1 LRILL
6 LAFLRL
12 IQYAIDIV
20 FWSIILGFLVLMF
33 GVLRPTASINDWSLA
48 VWIRHTLDP
57 VLNAVGNLVGLEWP
71 AKEGPARFFPLAPAV
86 VAYGIKAA
94 LRRGL
99 DLWRWQALESRAVN
113 KSRRGGGQEE
123 AEDPSLIS
131 DSWRSREQ
139 LLKQYRAIEKRLQG
153 AQKRRVALLNMDV
166 VGSTKMKTGETPT
179 AIAASFQAYEELLR
193 RVFRKNKAWK
203 QSWTPDGVLICFRE
217 TQKAVRSAQ
226 QVLGTLPQFN
236 STENRLRM
244 PFRVRCGVTEGELAL
259 FDDTNLS
266 TFSDPVIDTAGK
278 LQHEARA
285 NALCVA
291 EEVASAL
298 ADGSEFRRTGRVV
311 DGRNVYEWSLEPLP
325 PGAEPS
331 METPSTPTP
340 VAPVV
345 ATPVPQ
351 PPVAASFPAPVPA
364 YRAPL
369 AMPPAAV
376 PAAAGSAWPPPPP
389 MAAPPA
395 PAPGQ
400 MAYVPVERTLATQPN
415 ASQAVRTIGRYE
427 IIEELG
433 RGAMGA
439 VYKAVDPQIGRTVAL
454 KVILTR
460 GLMAEEM
467 RSQKERFYREAR
479 AAGKLTHPG
488 IVAVYDVGEDAYGS
502 PYLVMEYVEGMTLD
516 KALSPGGTAQ
526 TFTFSQRLGLALEI
540 SAAIEYAHRHG
551 VIHRDVKPANI
562 LMTRDGHPKI
572 ADFGIA
578 KLIGA
583 QATIGGNVLG
593 TPAFV
598 SPEQLTGAAADARSD
613 IFSLGVVLYWIFT
626 GDRPFKGET
635 MTAVSYKVV
644 HTMPPPARQLN
655 WALPE
660 ELDQILFRCLAKNPA
675 DRYQSAGE
683 LAAALEALR
692 DSRARP

>member
-1 LRILL
+1 
-6 LAFLRL
+6 
-12 IQYAIDIV
+12 
-20 FWSIILGFLVLMF
+20 
-33 GVLRPTASINDWSLA
+33 
-48 VWIRHTLDP
+48 
-57 VLNAVGNLVGLEWP
+57 
-71 AKEGPARFFPLAPAV
+71 
-86 VAYGIKAA
+86 
-94 LRRGL
+94 
-99 DLWRWQALESRAVN
+99 
-113 KSRRGGGQEE
+113 
-123 AEDPSLIS
+123 
-131 DSWRSREQ
+131 
-139 LLKQYRAIEKRLQG
+139 
-153 AQKRRVALLNMDV
+153 
-166 VGSTKMKTGETPT
+166 
-179 AIAASFQAYEELLR
+179 
-193 RVFRKNKAWK
+193 
-203 QSWTPDGVLICFRE
+203 
-217 TQKAVRSAQ
+217 
-226 QVLGTLPQFN
+226 
-236 STENRLRM
+236 
-244 PFRVRCGVTEGELAL
+244 
-259 FDDTNLS
+259 
-266 TFSDPVIDTAGK
+266 
-278 LQHEARA
+278 
-285 NALCVA
+285 
-291 EEVASAL
+291 
-298 ADGSEFRRTGRVV
+298 
-311 DGRNVYEWSLEPLP
+311 
-325 PGAEPS
+325 
-331 METPSTPTP
+331 
-340 VAPVV
+340 
-345 ATPVPQ
+345 
-351 PPVAASFPAPVPA
+351 
-364 YRAPL
+364 
-369 AMPPAAV
+369 
-376 PAAAGSAWPPPPP
+376 
-389 MAAPPA
+389 
-395 PAPGQ
+395 